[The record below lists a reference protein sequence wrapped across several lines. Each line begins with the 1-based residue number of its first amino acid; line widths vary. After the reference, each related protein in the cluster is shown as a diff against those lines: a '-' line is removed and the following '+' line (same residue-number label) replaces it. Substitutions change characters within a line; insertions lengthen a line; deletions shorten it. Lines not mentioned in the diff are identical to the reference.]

1 MAESGRQDS
10 LASMTVP
17 NDAMKRPVH
26 AVAAFMTTLDGAYL
40 ENVFAEDVVIL
51 ENFAPY
57 VFRGP
62 DAKARWRE
70 GFRDHAA
77 TLAGLKMKF
86 GEPQDFS
93 RDGDRAYFVLPTT
106 WTGRTRETAFEEHGG
121 WAFVLVE
128 DGLRW
133 RIASYAWAV
142 TDFRLVV

>member
-1 MAESGRQDS
+1 M
-10 LASMTVP
+10 
-17 NDAMKRPVH
+17 MKPVH
-26 AVAAFMTTLDGAYL
+26 GVAAFMATLDDAHL
-40 ENVFAEDVVIL
+40 EKIFADDVVIV

-62 DAKARWRE
+62 DAVTRWRA

-77 TLAGLKMKF
+77 TLADLRVEF

-106 WTGRTRETAFEEHGG
+106 WTGRTRGKAFEEHGG

-128 DGLRW
+128 DGSAW
-133 RIASYAWAV
+133 RVASYAWAV
-142 TDFRLVV
+142 TAFRLVV